1 MNREQMIDA
10 IRNYYVTIGRNRYP
24 DIDNYSNTDLY
35 KCCILFNLF

>member
-1 MNREQMIDA
+1 MSREEMIEM
-10 IRNYYVTIGRNRYP
+10 IRKYYISIGRNRYP